1 MNTEIW
7 KDIVGYE
14 GYYQVSNIGRVKSLF
29 RYKKVLKGNVT
40 TWGYLQVNF
49 RKNGKSRYYSIHR
62 LVAQAFIPNIKQFPC
77 VDHIDGDKSNNH
89 VENLRWCTQKDNLR
103 NPITLERNR
112 IAQKNILDNLDKY
125 PNRKRFIPKKVNQYT
140 IDGVLIKTWD
150 SILAAAECNKTTSS
164 KIILSIKNKWLAARS
179 LWTYYDGK
187 NNNIEPYRDRRFRK
201 NITTKII

>member
-125 PNRKRFIPKKVNQYT
+125 PNRKRFIPKKVNQYN